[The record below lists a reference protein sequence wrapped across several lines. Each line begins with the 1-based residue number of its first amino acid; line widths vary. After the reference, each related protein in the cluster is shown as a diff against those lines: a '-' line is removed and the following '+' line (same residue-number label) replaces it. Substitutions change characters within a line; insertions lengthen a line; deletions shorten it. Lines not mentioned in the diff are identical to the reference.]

1 METLTM
7 SRLHQLKR
15 LGMLEPK
22 PKERAY
28 AVQQIVV
35 TQSEYEQMLPQS
47 QDDKGLRIIRIILK
61 DKPRSEPIIFKE
73 GCPMDSEGLFPQGAQ
88 VGDKYIKEG
97 IEYAIQEN

>member
-1 METLTM
+1 M
-7 SRLHQLKR
+7 SRVHQLKR
-15 LGMLEPK
+15 LSAIEPK
-22 PKERAY
+22 PKERDY
-28 AVQQIVV
+28 AVQQIVC
-35 TQSEYEQMLPQS
+35 TEDEYANLPPQS

-61 DKPRSEPIIFKE
+61 DKPRSEPITFKE